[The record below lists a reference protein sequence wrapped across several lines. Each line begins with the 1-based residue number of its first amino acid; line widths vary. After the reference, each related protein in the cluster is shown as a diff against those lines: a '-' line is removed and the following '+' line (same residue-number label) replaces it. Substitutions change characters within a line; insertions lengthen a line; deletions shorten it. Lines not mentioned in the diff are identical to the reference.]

1 MSLLSRRKYIMSSVL
16 SKEVIDQRNIAEH
29 AAEFELSKEKA
40 GALYYAQCMRLM
52 QAVKRI
58 QVIR

>member
-1 MSLLSRRKYIMSSVL
+1 MSSVL